1 MEGSQPL
8 CLDPV
13 LYAAAIIISREDPS
27 RDSAIRDAPRLP
39 RARHQAATGAR
50 PRGLYDLDDDLGD
63 HDDLGPRGALTRRR
77 HRLSPWLSDRP
88 SGL

>member
-39 RARHQAATGAR
+39 RARH
-50 PRGLYDLDDDLGD
+50 
-63 HDDLGPRGALTRRR
+63 
-77 HRLSPWLSDRP
+77 
-88 SGL
+88 

>member
-50 PRGLYDLDDDLGD
+50 PAAYMILMMILVIMMI
-63 HDDLGPRGALTRRR
+63 
-77 HRLSPWLSDRP
+77 
-88 SGL
+88 